1 MFSLSQSPSPVRPD
15 SCFVLL
21 VFSHGHNA
29 QCLRAVKLKTHSER
43 PNAEIKLAMESRTS
57 VKFCGQNSFIR
68 CLQISISLI
77 ILCTVSVPTR
87 SPLIQSQPLVV
98 HSLPA
103 IVSIIKVYVCVCV
116 CVCDAVPVQSCLPT
130 LSTNVTSAASRLWRT
145 SQTDTGLVLICS

>member
-1 MFSLSQSPSPVRPD
+1 M
-15 SCFVLL
+15 
-21 VFSHGHNA
+21 
-29 QCLRAVKLKTHSER
+29 
-43 PNAEIKLAMESRTS
+43 
-57 VKFCGQNSFIR
+57 KFCGQNSFIR